1 MVLIDYYFVNIKNKL
16 NQLNLKL
23 TPKNNSFLIFDQ
35 N

>member
-1 MVLIDYYFVNIKNKL
+1 MVLIDYYFVNIKNKS

-23 TPKNNSFLIFDQ
+23 TPKNNSLLIFDQ